1 MYTCI
6 RLLRRQPLQRTRPTL
21 FALPGAKSW
30 CPSTRITEVS
40 TILIMKDRILATCQT
55 SLSETRERIEAAET
69 AERDLRRQLED
80 QLIRTLLPSQDVMIP
95 ARRVYAILASVS
107 QTYSSLAYAVDSA
120 IQDRNP

>member
-1 MYTCI
+1 
-6 RLLRRQPLQRTRPTL
+6 
-21 FALPGAKSW
+21 
-30 CPSTRITEVS
+30 
-40 TILIMKDRILATCQT
+40 MKDRILATCQT

-120 IQDRNP
+120 LQDRNPGPPDV